1 MKGFFYYFDKFT
13 AWLDFSWLVT
23 VKHYKPIE
31 VDPYE
36 IDPYEIDP
44 YENEIDP
51 LLRK

>member
-1 MKGFFYYFDKFT
+1 MKGFLYYLDKFT

-23 VKHYKPIE
+23 VKKYKAIE
-31 VDPYE
+31 T
-36 IDPYEIDP
+36 DP